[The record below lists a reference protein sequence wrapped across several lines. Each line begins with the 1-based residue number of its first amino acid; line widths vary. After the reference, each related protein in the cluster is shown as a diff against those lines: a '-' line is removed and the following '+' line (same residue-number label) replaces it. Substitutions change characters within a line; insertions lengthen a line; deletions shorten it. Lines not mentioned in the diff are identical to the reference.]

1 MGVISL
7 QDTQQGSPISHKKS
21 WKILKGVIRIRISKK
36 NRQHN
41 GQKEKDKRTSN
52 DLQHTHIQLIIPS

>member
-7 QDTQQGSPISHKKS
+7 QDTQQGSPISNKKS
-21 WKILKGVIRIRISKK
+21 LKILKRVFSNRVSKK

-41 GQKEKDKRTSN
+41 GQKEKDKRTNN